1 MSNTKLDGKFFETTR
16 GQIVMRLRSGSWSVN
31 DLAADLGLTD
41 NAIRANLMTLERDH
55 LVESAGTVK
64 TARRPYVL
72 YRLTNE
78 ARHLFPKS
86 YDSLFNRLLEA
97 VKHRFSPSSIT
108 GLMHEVGKKIGSG
121 ASVSAD
127 ADIDEKVAKTLD
139 ALEELGG
146 SAVVERDGEK
156 IWIKSQSCPFAD
168 AVAEH
173 PEVCQM
179 AESMVEEI
187 VGLPVEEFCDR
198 SHQPKCCFAIDTAP
212 ATSSQN
218 ADHN

>member
-1 MSNTKLDGKFFETTR
+1 MSKTKLDGKFFETTR
-16 GQIVMRLRSGSWSVN
+16 GQIVMRLRNGGRSVN

-41 NAIRANLMTLERDH
+41 NAIRANLLTLARDH

-64 TARRPYVL
+64 TVRRPYVV
-72 YRLTNE
+72 YQLTDE

-97 VKHRFSPSSIT
+97 VKVRFSPASIS
-108 GLMHEVGKKIGSG
+108 GLMSEVGKKIGSG
-121 ASVSAD
+121 AAVSAD
-127 ADIDEKVAKTLD
+127 ADLDERVAKTLT

-146 SAVVERDGEK
+146 AAVVERDNGK
-156 IWIKSQSCPFAD
+156 IWIKSQSCPFSD

-173 PEVCQM
+173 PEVCRM
-179 AESMVEEI
+179 AEAMVEEI

-198 SHQPKCCFAIDTAP
+198 TNHPKCCFAIDTAHR
-212 ATSSQN
+212 AN
-218 ADHN
+218 D

>member
-1 MSNTKLDGKFFETTR
+1 MSKTKLDGKFFETTR
-16 GQIVMRLRSGSWSVN
+16 GQIVMRLRNGIRSVN
-31 DLAADLGLTD
+31 DLASDLGLTD

-64 TARRPYVL
+64 TVRRPYVV
-72 YRLTNE
+72 YRLTDE

-86 YDSLFNRLLEA
+86 YDSLFNRLLDA
-97 VKHRFSPSSIT
+97 VKNRFSPASIT
-108 GLMHEVGKKIGSG
+108 GLMHEIGKNIGSG
-121 ASVSAD
+121 AAASAD
-127 ADIDEKVAKTLD
+127 ADLDEKIAKTLS

-146 SAVVERDGEK
+146 AAVVERDEGK

-173 PEVCQM
+173 PEVCRM
-179 AESMVEEI
+179 AEAMVEEI

-198 SHQPKCCFAIDTAP
+198 KHQAKCCFAINTAR
-212 ATSSQN
+212 
-218 ADHN
+218 

>member
-1 MSNTKLDGKFFETTR
+1 MSKTKLDGKFFETTR
-16 GQIVMRLRSGSWSVN
+16 GQIVMHLRNGSRSVN
-31 DLAADLGLTD
+31 DLASDLGLTD

-64 TARRPYVL
+64 TVRRPYVV
-72 YRLTNE
+72 YRLTDE

-97 VKHRFSPSSIT
+97 VKHRFSPASIT

-121 ASVSAD
+121 AEVSAD
-127 ADIDEKVAKTLD
+127 ADIDEKIAKTLI

-146 SAVVERDGEK
+146 AAVVERDARK
-156 IWIKSQSCPFAD
+156 VWIKSQSCPFAD

-173 PEVCQM
+173 PEVCRM
-179 AESMVEEI
+179 AEAMVEEI
-187 VGLPVEEFCDR
+187 VGLPVEEYCDR
-198 SHQPKCCFAIDTAP
+198 THQPKCCFAIDTARL
-212 ATSSQN
+212 
-218 ADHN
+218 

>member
-1 MSNTKLDGKFFETTR
+1 MSKTRLDGKFFETTR
-16 GQIVMRLRSGSWSVN
+16 GQIVMRLRNASRSVN

-64 TARRPYVL
+64 TVRRPYVI
-72 YRLTNE
+72 YRLTDE

-86 YDSLFNRLLEA
+86 YDSLFNRLLDA
-97 VKHRFSPSSIT
+97 VKNRFSPASIT
-108 GLMHEVGKKIGSG
+108 GLMHEVGKNIGSG
-121 ASVSAD
+121 ADVPAS
-127 ADIDEKVAKTLD
+127 ADIDEKIAKTLS

-146 SAVVERDGEK
+146 AAVVERDDDK

-173 PEVCQM
+173 PEVCRM
-179 AESMVEEI
+179 AEAMVEEM
-187 VGLPVEEFCDR
+187 VGLPVEESCDR
-198 SHQPKCCFAIDTAP
+198 KHQPKCCFAIDTARE
-212 ATSSQN
+212 
-218 ADHN
+218 